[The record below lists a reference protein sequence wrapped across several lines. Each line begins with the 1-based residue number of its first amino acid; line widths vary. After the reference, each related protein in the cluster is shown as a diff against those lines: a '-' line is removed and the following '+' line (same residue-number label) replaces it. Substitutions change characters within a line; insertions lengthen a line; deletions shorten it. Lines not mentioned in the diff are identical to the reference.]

1 MPRKKTNKKPRPG
14 GKNAFANSVLAIFTK
29 QPYRAYNYKQVA
41 AELGIQ
47 DKAGKDLINI
57 ILVELLEDGAI
68 TELKPGKYRISEEY
82 AAQAPAIRKY
92 ITGKVDMKGTGK
104 AYVINDEGG
113 EDIYI
118 APNNTFHALN
128 GDRVKVILFPKRQ
141 DHKTEGQIVEILE
154 RGKEQYVGVIDI
166 TKHFAFLVADN
177 TNMPV
182 DIFIPKEELN
192 GAKSGQKVVVRI
204 TEWPEHSK
212 NPFGKVVEVLG
223 KPGDND
229 VEMKSIL
236 AGFDFPWVFP
246 SAVEKEA
253 AKIDRG
259 ITAAE
264 IARRKD
270 FREVF
275 TITIDPPDA
284 KDFDD
289 ALSLKCLP
297 DGQFEVGVHIAD
309 VSFYVK
315 EGGLIDR
322 EAFER
327 ATSVYLVDRT
337 IPMLPE
343 KLSNDLC
350 SLRPNEDKLCYAA
363 VFRLDSEA
371 EILEQW
377 FGRTII
383 NSDRRFN
390 YEEVQ
395 QIIETGEGDHA
406 ENVLILH
413 KLASK
418 LREDRFRKGSINF
431 DSQEVKFVLDETGK
445 PLSVYIK
452 EQKESNR
459 LIEDFML
466 LANRRVA
473 EIIGKVKA
481 NQKAKTFVYR
491 IHDAPSMEKLTT
503 FAQFLGKLGYKLNI
517 DNRKGLASSFNKL
530 FQQIEGKGEQN
541 MIETIAIR
549 TMAKAVYSTQNIGHY
564 GLGFKFYTHFTSPI
578 RRYPDLMVHRLLDR
592 YLEGGG
598 NVGQEEYEKKCEHSS
613 EMERKAAEAER
624 ESVKYKQAEYLLD
637 KIGQEFPGLISGV
650 SKWGIYVELV
660 GSKCEGMVRL
670 RDLADDYYFLDEENY
685 QVIGQRFGHQYKLG
699 DPVKVRV
706 KRIDLSRKEMDF
718 QIIGTNPVAEFSR
731 PDTRNQRN
739 TRNAR
744 NTRNNQGGRQS
755 RKPGRGRR

>member
-1 MPRKKTNKKPRPG
+1 MSKKKSQKKPRPR
-14 GKNAFANSVLAIFTK
+14 GKNAFAGSVLGIFTK

-41 AELGIQ
+41 AGLGIK
-47 DKAGKDLINI
+47 DKASKDLINI

-82 AAQAPAIRKY
+82 AAQAPQLKKY

-118 APNNTFHALN
+118 APNNTFRALN
-128 GDRVKVILFPKRQ
+128 GDRVKVLLFPKRN
-141 DHKTEGQIVEILE
+141 DRKVEGQIIEILE
-154 RGKEQYVGVIDI
+154 RGKEQYVGIIDI
-166 TKHFAFLVADN
+166 SKHFAFLVADN
-177 TNMPV
+177 QSMPV

-212 NPFGKVVEVLG
+212 NPFGTVTEVLG
-223 KPGDND
+223 TPGEHE

-236 AGFDFPWVFP
+236 AEFDFPWKF
-246 SAVEKEA
+246 AEKVEKEA
-253 AKIDRG
+253 EKIDRG
-259 ITAAE
+259 ITAEE
-264 IARRKD
+264 IRRRKD
-270 FREVF
+270 FRDVF
-275 TITIDPPDA
+275 TLTIDPADA

-289 ALSLKCLP
+289 ALSLRKLP
-297 DGQFEVGVHIAD
+297 DGLFEVGVHIAD
-309 VSFYVK
+309 VSYYVK
-315 EGGLIDR
+315 EGSLIDQ
-322 EAFER
+322 EAFNR

-350 SLRPNEDKLCYAA
+350 SLKPHEDKLCYAA
-363 VFRLDSEA
+363 VFTLDENA
-371 EILEQW
+371 EIQQQW
-377 FGRTII
+377 IGRTLI
-383 NSDRRFN
+383 NSNRRFN

-395 QIIETGEGDHA
+395 EIIETGQGEYS
-406 ENVLILH
+406 EEILILN
-413 KLASK
+413 KLATK

-431 DSQEVKFVLDETGK
+431 ESQEVKFVLDEKGK
-445 PLSVYIK
+445 PLSVFIK

-466 LANRRVA
+466 LANKKVA
-473 EIIGKVKA
+473 ELIGKVKA
-481 NQKAKTFVYR
+481 NEKAKTFVYR
-491 IHDAPSMEKLTT
+491 IHDSPSMEKLTT

-530 FQQIEGKGEQN
+530 FQQIEGRGEQT

-549 TMAKAVYSTQNIGHY
+549 TMAKAIYSTDNIGHY

-592 YLEGGG
+592 YLNKGG
-598 NVGQEEYEKKCEHSS
+598 NVGKEEFEKKCEHSS

-637 KIGQEFPGLISGV
+637 KIGQEFSGLISGV
-650 SKWGIYVELV
+650 SKWGIYVELT
-660 GSKCEGMVRL
+660 GSKSEGMVRL
-670 RDLADDYYFLDEENY
+670 RDLADDYYFLDEDNY

-699 DPVKVRV
+699 DPVKIRV

-718 QIIGTNPVAEFSR
+718 QIINELPAGKEKK
-731 PDTRNQRN
+731 
-739 TRNAR
+739 
-744 NTRNNQGGRQS
+744 S
-755 RKPGRGRR
+755 RKPDYRSKRR